1 MKRRF
6 IDRAF
11 TDHLSGVFKPCI
23 ILCNIYQQGLGK
35 NDEIRLDHVLSLAL
49 YHGGEGGAEHEVGKE
64 ERSVKG
70 EMQFLFMLG
79 SLLGGLVA
87 NLILRAIEQ

>member
-1 MKRRF
+1 M
-6 IDRAF
+6 
-11 TDHLSGVFKPCI
+11 
-23 ILCNIYQQGLGK
+23 
-35 NDEIRLDHVLSLAL
+35 
-49 YHGGEGGAEHEVGKE
+49 
-64 ERSVKG
+64 KG